1 MSHGLGLDGVFAAA
15 YLCPVQLVVREAR
28 VVEAAEQ
35 AQDVWV
41 KVQFSEILAVFVDRA
56 GFIPALGDSGVV
68 LPGVEQFDV
77 FCALPVDYFEGEV
90 LVQLGDVAAV
100 ADGSWVRFG
109 LAGRV
114 HGVDRLLG
122 ELVGE
127 LLMFRHRWVLGD
139 RLPDGTLR
147 TIACG
152 PDRTGACRRSSTLPE
167 CAPQHQDVAIAD
179 AGILDFPPWFRVLD
193 CKTCGKKFLTN
204 DFTS

>member
-1 MSHGLGLDGVFAAA
+1 MFQGLGLDGVFAAA

-28 VVEAAEQ
+28 VVEASEQ

-100 ADGSWVRFG
+100 ADRSWVRFG
-109 LAGRV
+109 LASWV
-114 HGVDRLLG
+114 ECVNWLLG
-122 ELVGE
+122 ELHGE
-127 LLMFRHRWVLGD
+127 LLVLGHG
-139 RLPDGTLR
+139 RIFGN
-147 TIACG
+147 G
-152 PDRTGACRRSSTLPE
+152 FPDRTLSS
-167 CAPQHQDVAIAD
+167 IANSPD
-179 AGILDFPPWFRVLD
+179 W
-193 CKTCGKKFLTN
+193 T
-204 DFTS
+204 